1 MKVLLPDEEI
11 LGKMS
16 LITFNTM
23 YSLMFLLFQDAVF
36 GLIIIPVKMKDWD
49 PEFLIKANAGRHPVQ
64 QGLSLNIMEK
74 KNLNTWKNW

>member
-1 MKVLLPDEEI
+1 
-11 LGKMS
+11 
-16 LITFNTM
+16 M